1 MKEKITEKA
10 IEIIERKK
18 QQGISPYCCTLNEIM
33 REVND
38 IALEAM
44 REMHHTS
51 QYRGSINIHKQP
63 MIIDISDEKKQV
75 RSS

>member
-1 MKEKITEKA
+1 MKGKITEKA
-10 IEIIERKK
+10 KEIIERKK

-44 REMHHTS
+44 REMHQTG